1 MGVWKDYGKVEK
13 EVFPESLRDRN
24 LTACVSR
31 FHIGE
36 SLKQRTRRR
45 FAHIGHGSRDSPPE
59 LCDKTRRQGVQPA
72 PACRSRKGE
81 GVLPGDQCA
90 NAERLDTPPS

>member
-36 SLKQRTRRR
+36 SFEAANAAPVCAHWTWKPR
-45 FAHIGHGSRDSPPE
+45 FAAR
-59 LCDKTRRQGVQPA
+59 TMR
-72 PACRSRKGE
+72 
-81 GVLPGDQCA
+81 
-90 NAERLDTPPS
+90 